1 MSCLSLSKIR
11 SLLVIVALTLLAPGG
26 ANALAAPGPSIA
38 ALRAVGAAEVQ
49 DVFVRA
55 PVAAPADL
63 NQPLQVLFALH
74 GMGGNGADFGSALA
88 KQADAHGW
96 LIVAPT
102 IGYGDW
108 TDPAQITREDPAL
121 VAWLSDYV
129 RQLADRT
136 GYAVAPRVLI
146 FGHSRGAQLA
156 LHFAEIHPEQV
167 VAVSAASAGTYTL
180 PFSRDAQ
187 TGQALQ
193 FPFGVADL
201 AKTDGGQA
209 FDATSFNSVPIW
221 IGVGSADSNDADV
234 PDAWDAY
241 IGTDRLKRAQAFTQ
255 ALQDL
260 GADVTLRV
268 IPKADHTFTD
278 TMRTAGCDALSEAL
292 Q

>member
-146 FGHSRGAQLA
+146 FGHSRGGGTAI
-156 LHFAEIHPEQV
+156 LHAAADDRVAPVRVANPGLVRAVVVGPEEDQRRV
-167 VAVSAASAGTYTL
+167 LPREPGRWLRGRVRHRRLPRMIDLSYDWVNMSTGNRNAPGWASPAAGET
-180 PFSRDAQ
+180 R
-187 TGQALQ
+187 
-193 FPFGVADL
+193 
-201 AKTDGGQA
+201 
-209 FDATSFNSVPIW
+209 
-221 IGVGSADSNDADV
+221 
-234 PDAWDAY
+234 
-241 IGTDRLKRAQAFTQ
+241 
-255 ALQDL
+255 
-260 GADVTLRV
+260 
-268 IPKADHTFTD
+268 
-278 TMRTAGCDALSEAL
+278 
-292 Q
+292 